1 MVSKKTPSNS
11 QIGIQLLILD
21 VERALS
27 VSELGEL
34 ARGVIIA
41 SLLIS
46 MIAALFLFSFK
57 RIAGGETQAQKSTQL
72 IRVVA
77 NASLITG
84 ILAVFIGLFA
94 TYLNQSTLK
103 GSQFVGIFATG
114 LGLWLIFILLFQFL
128 AILLI
133 NKPRK
138 SAATVGVKNPLT
150 VSLLLVLTASLLLP
164 LELPRPSR
172 NVEAVGK
179 TTSGVTVTVVMSP
192 GAAGSNTMK
201 LGLTGADFE
210 VAKVFSYV
218 IDGKAQISLTT
229 GESDS
234 DNQPIKLKMNEEGS
248 LVAEEVIAKFSG
260 KSKIRFKWS
269 KSENPLTMPINL
281 QENPGYNP

>member
-1 MVSKKTPSNS
+1 MK
-11 QIGIQLLILD
+11 LD

-27 VSELGEL
+27 VSELGGL
-34 ARGVIIA
+34 TRGVIIA

-46 MIAALFLFSFK
+46 LIAALFLYSFK
-57 RIAGGETQAQKSTQL
+57 RNSGVETQAQKSTQL

-77 NASLITG
+77 NGSLITG

-103 GSQFVGIFATG
+103 GSPIIGVFGTG
-114 LGLWLIFILLFQFL
+114 FGLWLIFTLLFQFL

-133 NKPRK
+133 NKPRQ
-138 SAATVGVKNPLT
+138 SATTVGVKNPLT
-150 VSLLLVLTASLLLP
+150 LSLLLVLITSLLLP
-164 LELPRPSR
+164 LELPKPSR

-179 TTSGVTVTVVMSP
+179 TNSGVAVTVVMSP
-192 GAAGSNTMK
+192 GAAGLNTLK
-201 LGLTGADFE
+201 LGLTGSDVE
-210 VAKVFSYV
+210 VARVFSYV

-229 GESDS
+229 GESNS
-234 DNQPIKLKMNEEGS
+234 DTQPIKLKINEEGS

-269 KSENPLTMPINL
+269 KSENSLTMPINL